1 MLDKFLKDRSG
12 SFAVMASLSLIPIML
27 AMGMA
32 VDYVRLRNAQ
42 AHLQE
47 LADGAVLA
55 SAASRENTLDKLRDI
70 AEKQYLANFSDKR
83 SGAISVR
90 NFTADDNS
98 VRMTLQSSI
107 PMMFMQVIG
116 IRTAD
121 VSAVAAADRSIGNL
135 EVALVLDNTWSMSDK
150 DSSGGT
156 KLDSLKSAALSLVD
170 EVTKEGKDSVKIS
183 VVPYTDYVNVGIS
196 NRNKPWL
203 NVAADYS
210 KAPSTPETCTTV
222 TETKSCKKKPLA
234 TYSCPK
240 IVDGVEKPQTC
251 TETCPPADVVTTP
264 VVPPKTTCVTNKPT
278 YYAWYGCVGSRFEGT
293 LRQSDASPA
302 KPYPGILTTS
312 QLCMTPIVP
321 LTSNKT
327 TVVAA
332 IKAMV
337 FKLGSYEPYT
347 YIPAGV
353 VWGLNVLSQSEPF
366 SEGAAYDARNRAP
379 RKAMVL
385 MTDGENTRR
394 FVSSN
399 GTHTA
404 PSGTAAAIAT
414 QLKASNDDTVAICK
428 NAKANGIEIFSVA
441 FMVDDANAKTLLESC
456 ATDAEH
462 YFDATD
468 AKKLKESFEKIG
480 QSLRVV
486 RLTQ

>member
-1 MLDKFLKDRSG
+1 MLRKFLKDRSG

-55 SAASRENTLDKLRDI
+55 SAASRENTFDKLRDI

-98 VRMTLQSSI
+98 VKMTLQSSI
-107 PMMFMQVIG
+107 PMMFMQIIG

-135 EVALVLDNTWSMSDK
+135 EVALVLDNTFSMSDK

-156 KLDSLKSAALSLVD
+156 KLDSLKSAALTLVD
-170 EVTKEGKDSVKIS
+170 EVTKEGTDTVRIA
-183 VVPYTDYVNVGIS
+183 VVPYSDYVNVGLANRKKSWIS
-196 NRNKPWL
+196 VPD
-203 NVAADYS
+203 DYS
-210 KAPSTPETCTTV
+210 VEPKEKETCTTQ
-222 TETKSCKKKPLA
+222 THTTTCKRRAPN
-234 TYSCPK
+234 YSCPK
-240 IVDGVEKPQTC
+240 TVDGVEVPRTC
-251 TETCPPADVVTTP
+251 TGACLEEEKTP
-264 VVPPKTTCVTNKPT
+264 LDPPKTTCKTNSPT
-278 YYAWYGCVGSRFEGT
+278 YYKWYGCVGSRTEGT
-293 LRQSDASPA
+293 LRLSDITPT
-302 KPYPGILTTS
+302 KPYPGYAETS
-312 QLCMTPIVP
+312 QKCMTPIVP
-321 LTSNKT
+321 LTTKKAD
-327 TVVAA
+327 VVAA
-332 IKAMV
+332 VKAMA
-337 FKLGSYEPYT
+337 FKVGSYEPLT

-353 VWGLNVLSQSEPF
+353 VWGLNVLSPSQPF
-366 SEGAAYDARNRAP
+366 SEGAEYDARNRAP

-385 MTDGENTRR
+385 MTDGENTLR
-394 FVSSN
+394 FRN
-399 GTHTA
+399 TDGRHIAPNTNAAKGAAELATTNADTA
-404 PSGTAAAIAT
+404 S
-414 QLKASNDDTVAICK
+414 ICT
-428 NAKANGIEIFSVA
+428 NAKAQGIEIFSVA
-441 FMVDDANAKTLLESC
+441 FMVDDANAKTLLEGC

-468 AKKLKESFEKIG
+468 AKKLNESFEKIG